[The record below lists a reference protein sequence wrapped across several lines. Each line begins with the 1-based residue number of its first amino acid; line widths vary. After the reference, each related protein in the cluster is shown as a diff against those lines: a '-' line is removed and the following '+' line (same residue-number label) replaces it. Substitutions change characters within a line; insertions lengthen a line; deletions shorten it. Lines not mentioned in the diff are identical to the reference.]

1 MIREVKT
8 NSHEEWL
15 ELRGKTIGGSDAGAI
30 AGLNPRQSAYSLW
43 AEKMGKIP
51 AFEGNLTT
59 EVGSYLEEFVA
70 KLFERETGKK
80 VRRKNCTV
88 FNDDFPWAHANVDR
102 VVVGENAVLEI
113 KTTNS
118 FENMKLM
125 EKNDF
130 PAAWYCQVMH
140 YMTVCGFEKAYIAVL
155 IGGREFKWFEVE
167 FDADESRTLMELESA
182 FWKHLEDNTPPPVSG
197 MDCDTD
203 TLNTVY
209 AESTAGSVELFGR
222 DSLLDE
228 YFELGEK
235 IAALKQQQE
244 AIKQLVCADMGEYDT
259 GLGSRWK
266 VSWKTQQR
274 QTFDH
279 KRFAADHP
287 DVDLSRYYKASTSRP
302 FKIKEL

>member
-1 MIREVKT
+1 
-8 NSHEEWL
+8 
-15 ELRGKTIGGSDAGAI
+15 
-30 AGLNPRQSAYSLW
+30 
-43 AEKMGKIP
+43 MGKVP

-167 FDADESRTLMELESA
+167 FDADESRTLMELEA
-182 FWKHLEDNTPPPVSG
+182 TFWKHLEDNTPPPVSG

-209 AESTAGSVELFGR
+209 AESAAGSVELFGH

-235 IAALKQQQE
+235 IAVLKQQQE
-244 AIKQLVCADMGEYDT
+244 VIKQHVCADMGEYDT

-279 KRFAADHP
+279 KKFATDHP
-287 DVDLSRYYKASTSRP
+287 DVDLSRYYKVSTSRP
-302 FKIKEL
+302 FKIK